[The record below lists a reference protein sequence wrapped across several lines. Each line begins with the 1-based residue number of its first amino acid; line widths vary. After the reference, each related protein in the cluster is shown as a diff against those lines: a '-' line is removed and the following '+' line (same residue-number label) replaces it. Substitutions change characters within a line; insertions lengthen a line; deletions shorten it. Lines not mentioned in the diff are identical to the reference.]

1 MRYIAPAA
9 NARRHRPAQEIRK
22 DIVRMRQDSAWI
34 RANDPERCN
43 RVNPAPS
50 GAGSSS
56 TAREDKMADTAFVV
70 LFLAGFGLCML
81 ILRALHSGGEQR

>member
-34 RANDPERCN
+34 RANDPRKVQPCE
-43 RVNPAPS
+43 S
-50 GAGSSS
+50 GAVRAGSSS

-81 ILRALHSGGEQR
+81 ILRALHSRGEQR